1 MLMFICIEILA
12 LTTFFVGAKRIKRNF
27 EKELKQYGQANV

>member
-12 LTTFFVGAKRIKRNF
+12 LTTFFVGAKRIERNF
-27 EKELKQYGQANV
+27 EKELRKNG